1 MSDFK
6 PIETQEQLDSIIT
19 ERLARAEKNI
29 RKEYEGFMSPSD
41 IEKHTSD
48 LNGQIANLQNE
59 LNKNSETIKGF
70 DAQIAERDSK
80 IKAYETASVK
90 TKIASELGLPLNAV
104 NYIQGN
110 TEETIKASAE
120 GLKTMF
126 GTSAMPK
133 ASNEPIGGSVSE
145 EAKEKAMYS
154 NMLSDLFN
162 K

>member
-59 LNKNSETIKGF
+59 LNKNSEKIKGF

-80 IKAYETASVK
+80 IKAYELGSVK
-90 TKIASELGLPLNAV
+90 TKIASELGLPLNAID
-104 NYIQGN
+104 YIQGDS
-110 TEETIKASAE
+110 EEAIRTSAE

-126 GTSAMPK
+126 GASAMPK
-133 ASNEPIGGSVSE
+133 ASNEPVGGYSTE
-145 EAKEKAMYS
+145 ESREKAMFS
-154 NMLSDLFN
+154 SMLNNLN